1 MKKKLLMSLTGLL
14 ISSSLFLAACGGG
27 ATTQA
32 TTAAPAGD
40 TGTAAATEAAQSA
53 APSGKKELT
62 IYSAMPE
69 SEIPVYLNAFEKDTG
84 IKVHYVR
91 LSAGEMVTR
100 VEAEKAKPN
109 ASMMFGGSSDTYISA
124 AAKGLIEPYQSA
136 ELANIP
142 EQYHDK
148 EGNWN
153 PIYVGAISFACNS
166 EWFEENNVEYPKTWD
181 DLLKPEFKEQISMAH
196 PSTSGTSYTVL
207 STLVQLKGEDE
218 AFKYLENLN
227 ENVRQYTKAGAAPP
241 MEVGLGEAAIAITF
255 SHDALKPAVEG
266 YPVVVH
272 FPEDGTGFEVGAAA
286 LLKDGPADEQE
297 NAKLFIDWLMSARGQ
312 ECYIESKS
320 NRLPV
325 NTNAA
330 VTEGLTPLSELNVID
345 YDAVWAG
352 ENRERLIKRFTDE
365 IDNAGTLKE

>member
-1 MKKKLLMSLTGLL
+1 MKKKLLMSLTGLF
-14 ISSSLFLAACGGG
+14 ITSSLMLASCGGG
-27 ATTQA
+27 TTT
-32 TTAAPAGD
+32 TTAAPAGGES
-40 TGTAAATEAAQSA
+40 TTAAAETTTAAA
-53 APSGKKELT
+53 SGKKELT

-124 AAKGLIEPYQSA
+124 AGKDLIEPYQSA
-136 ELANIP
+136 ELANTP
-142 EQYHDK
+142 DQYHDK
-148 EGNWN
+148 DGNWN

-166 EWFEENNVEYPKTWD
+166 EWFEENKVEYPKTWD
-181 DLLKPEFKEQISMAH
+181 DLLKPEFKDQISMAH

-218 AFKYLENLN
+218 AFAYLEQLN

-266 YPVVVH
+266 YPVVVV

-286 LLKDGPADEQE
+286 LIKNGPADEMA

-330 VTEGLTPLSELNVID
+330 ITEGLIPLSELNVID

-352 ENRERLIKRFTDE
+352 ENRERLIQRFTDE
-365 IDNAGTLKE
+365 IDNAKTLKE